1 MSFEEIT
8 FNFEGVKWLVVTAV
22 AIYTWFIGRQ
32 SASAAELLELRTR
45 ITTLE
50 VQMAQVP
57 SQAQLHELLVQVE
70 RVGGNVQALTARIEP
85 LTKSVDRVESF
96 LLTQGQ
102 K

>member
-1 MSFEEIT
+1 MNLTDLTFSFEAMR
-8 FNFEGVKWLVVTAV
+8 WLVVGALGL
-22 AIYTWFIGRQ
+22 YSWFIGRQ

-57 SQAQLHELLVQVE
+57 SQQQLHELAASLGRLAGSVEAVGARIDPMARGLE
-70 RVGGNVQALTARIEP
+70 RVET
-85 LTKSVDRVESF
+85 F
-96 LLTQGQ
+96 LLNQ